1 MLVLW
6 PDEGQFV
13 VALTSIF
20 FPLSCLLSTLSLS
33 AKQFRDLLARKYGVD
48 SGLAMIIKQRAKANE
63 IDRMDLVG
71 NVQGS
76 DCILGEYMLSF
87 YFVLFCLL
95 FPLGVAFS
103 AIFIGNLDSLSI
115 LTLSHEFLIVSLIY
129 SLICSFPPSL

>member
-1 MLVLW
+1 MPVDNLEGFTVGVTYFGDMNDLVNPTVVSPDAGGVYRYVLFILLLSLVCFRFPMLVLW
-6 PDEGQFV
+6 LDEGQFV
-13 VALTSIF
+13 VVVALTSII

-76 DCILGEYMLSF
+76 DCILGE
-87 YFVLFCLL
+87 
-95 FPLGVAFS
+95 
-103 AIFIGNLDSLSI
+103 
-115 LTLSHEFLIVSLIY
+115 
-129 SLICSFPPSL
+129 